1 MGVERLTADH
11 DAQRSEPGDA
21 LIACGAPSPEVRVPN
36 APQPPSAVTRMSSH
50 AWSWHRSLVRP
61 VSTILDRFRRAAAV
75 PAGVGDDLARELA
88 PVFAALDEIESE
100 CDRVR
105 ADAVATAERR
115 VAETHAV
122 AAADSAWSRQAAET
136 ARAEAEAERRRA
148 LEEEAPRLRREA
160 EAEARRVRA
169 QGETRLA
176 ELVDAVVACVRAEG
190 R

>member
-1 MGVERLTADH
+1 
-11 DAQRSEPGDA
+11 
-21 LIACGAPSPEVRVPN
+21 
-36 APQPPSAVTRMSSH
+36 MSSH

-115 VAETHAV
+115 VA
-122 AAADSAWSRQAAET
+122 ADSAWSRQAAET
-136 ARAEAEAERRRA
+136 ARVEAEAERRRA